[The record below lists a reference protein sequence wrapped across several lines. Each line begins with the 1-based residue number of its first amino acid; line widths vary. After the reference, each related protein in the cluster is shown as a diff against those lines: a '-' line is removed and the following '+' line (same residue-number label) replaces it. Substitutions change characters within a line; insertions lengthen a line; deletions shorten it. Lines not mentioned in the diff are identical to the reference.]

1 MEQTLHQET
10 ILPSAKVHTLTLRLL
25 VHSTY
30 TPLLIMMPYP
40 AMCVTAYRI
49 EENLSSPPLHEH
61 STELAEI
68 TAGYKVWWLVTCIAQ
83 GMWKTRPRPI
93 LFQTDEQEK
102 HQVLVVLTIT
112 SGIPIDQF
120 SAVFPCSPS
129 CQDSLSTCATLTS
142 STLCPQL
149 RALAS
154 TSVRM
159 NTWSM
164 LWQSMY
170 TRTPMMSCLCGC
182 TLHLSFQNNTLSTH
196 TCISWRYCLA
206 LSVTSMLVLC
216 LIIQIMHYCTS
227 CDDFEHEVQPTV
239 VYIIGPAHAMPHA
252 RAVSRLAWGATCS
265 YH

>member
-40 AMCVTAYRI
+40 AMCVTAYRF

-68 TAGYKVWWLVTCIAQ
+68 TAGYKVWWLVMCQ
-83 GMWKTRPRPI
+83 GIWKIHPWPI

-102 HQVLVVLTIT
+102 HQVLVVLTII

-170 TRTPMMSCLCGC
+170 TRTPMMSCLCGS
-182 TLHLSFQNNTLSTH
+182 TLHLSFQNNTVSPLVHASH
-196 TCISWRYCLA
+196 GDIVLHYL
-206 LSVTSMLVLC
+206 VTSCMYSVFC
-216 LIIQIMHYCTS
+216 VFDYS
-227 CDDFEHEVQPTV
+227 
-239 VYIIGPAHAMPHA
+239 
-252 RAVSRLAWGATCS
+252 
-265 YH
+265 